1 MSELNHLA
9 LNRPPTVLVVE
20 DDDAIRFGLSM
31 VMSRAGFVV
40 STAINGREG
49 LSAVVTKRPDL
60 VITDIRMPEMDGLQ
74 MLDAIKSQADIRQT
88 KVMVLSASTGDQ
100 RTALDNGA
108 CRFERKPFSSQSIV
122 QAAFRILESTNEE
135 TECESFHYVHP
146 PHSFFLR
153 ESLT

>member
-1 MSELNHLA
+1 MSELNHFA
-9 LNRPPTVLVVE
+9 LNRPPTLLVVE

-31 VMSRAGFVV
+31 VMSKAGFVV

-49 LSAVVTKRPDL
+49 LTAVVTKRPDL

-88 KVMVLSASTGDQ
+88 KVMVLSASPGDQ

-122 QAAFRILESTNEE
+122 QAAFRILESSNDE

-146 PHSFFLR
+146 PHSFILR